1 MYKVLNSTTSAGQ
14 TGERTH
20 TMEQTNN
27 DTHVLR
33 LLSNQMA
40 DAVERVSTALVL
52 VNGRQ
57 RQPASG
63 VVYAADLVLTADHVL
78 EREEDLTIQTHDGN
92 TLPVQFVGRDPST
105 DLAVLR
111 ATNLNI
117 AAAATATDAAR
128 VGQLVLAVGRNA
140 SEGPMAS
147 AGIVSAVGGPLRT
160 GRGATL
166 ERYIR
171 TDATPYPG
179 FSGGPLIDAQG
190 AVLGITTTGLVNG
203 IALAVPASIAWSIA
217 DTLAQ
222 QGYIKR
228 GYLGIS
234 SQLVRLPPAQR
245 SGRSQEHGLL
255 IVKVDEDSP
264 AQKGGVMLGDIL
276 VGLDGKAINDTE
288 DLQVVLARNSVGKA
302 IPLEVIRGNTLQ
314 TLQITVG
321 QRK

>member
-1 MYKVLNSTTSAGQ
+1 
-14 TGERTH
+14 
-20 TMEQTNN
+20 MEQTNN

-63 VVYAADLVLTADHVL
+63 VVYGSELILTADHVL
-78 EREEDLTIQTHDGN
+78 EREEDLTIQTHDGS

-111 ATNLNI
+111 APKLSI
-117 AAAATATDAAR
+117 EAAGTANEAAR
-128 VGQLVLAVGRNA
+128 VGQLVLAIGRNT
-140 SEGPMAS
+140 SEGAMAS

-179 FSGGPLIDAQG
+179 FSGGPLIDTQG
-190 AVLGITTTGLVNG
+190 AVLGIITTGLVNG
-203 IALAVPASIAWSIA
+203 VALAVPASIAWNIA

-234 SQLVRLPPAQR
+234 SQLVRLPTVQR
-245 SGRSQEHGLL
+245 GGRTQEHGLL

-276 VGLDGKAINDTE
+276 VGLDGKSINDTE
-288 DLQVVLARNSVGKA
+288 DLQVVLARNSVGKT

>member
-1 MYKVLNSTTSAGQ
+1 
-14 TGERTH
+14 
-20 TMEQTNN
+20 MEQTKSEN
-27 DTHVLR
+27 DMHVLR

-40 DAVERVSTALVL
+40 DAVERVNTALVL

-63 VVYAADLVLTADHVL
+63 VVYATDLVLTADHVL
-78 EREEDLTIQTHDGN
+78 EREEDLTIVTHDGR
-92 TLPVQFVGRDPST
+92 TLPAQFVGRDPST

-111 ATNLNI
+111 ITDLGI
-117 AAAATATDAAR
+117 AAAQAATEPAR

-203 IALAVPASIAWSIA
+203 VALAVPSAIAWSIA
-217 DTLAQ
+217 DTLSQ

-234 SQLVRLPPAQR
+234 SQLVQLPAVQR
-245 SGRSQEHGLL
+245 GDRTQEHGLL
-255 IVKVDEDSP
+255 IVKVDDDSP
-264 AQKGGVMLGDIL
+264 AQKGGLMLGDIL
-276 VGLDGKAINDTE
+276 VGLDGKVINDTE
-288 DLQVVLARNSVGKA
+288 DLQAVLVHNRVGKT

>member
-1 MYKVLNSTTSAGQ
+1 
-14 TGERTH
+14 
-20 TMEQTNN
+20 MEQTKSDN
-27 DTHVLR
+27 DMQVLR

-40 DAVERVSTALVL
+40 NAVERVSSALVL

-63 VVYAADLVLTADHVL
+63 VVYATDLVITADHVL
-78 EREEDLTIQTHDGN
+78 EREEDLTIQSHDGR

-111 ATNLNI
+111 VTNLGI
-117 AAAATATDAAR
+117 EAATSATDAAR
-128 VGQLVLAVGRNA
+128 VGQLVMAVGRNA

-190 AVLGITTTGLVNG
+190 NVLGITTTGLVNG
-203 IALAVPASIAWSIA
+203 VALAVPAS
-217 DTLAQ
+217 
-222 QGYIKR
+222 
-228 GYLGIS
+228 
-234 SQLVRLPPAQR
+234 
-245 SGRSQEHGLL
+245 
-255 IVKVDEDSP
+255 
-264 AQKGGVMLGDIL
+264 
-276 VGLDGKAINDTE
+276 
-288 DLQVVLARNSVGKA
+288 
-302 IPLEVIRGNTLQ
+302 
-314 TLQITVG
+314 
-321 QRK
+321 